1 MRNRTQTKL
10 RMVPTAL
17 VDSEASGPVQ
27 GGSQSDFEPRNIQNM
42 RDAAIQ
48 KKVFSFPVVEG
59 KKEKKN

>member
-1 MRNRTQTKL
+1 MKNRLIQQHNVMR
-10 RMVPTAL
+10 
-17 VDSEASGPVQ
+17 
-27 GGSQSDFEPRNIQNM
+27 QSDFEPRNIQNM

>member
-1 MRNRTQTKL
+1 
-10 RMVPTAL
+10 MVPTAL